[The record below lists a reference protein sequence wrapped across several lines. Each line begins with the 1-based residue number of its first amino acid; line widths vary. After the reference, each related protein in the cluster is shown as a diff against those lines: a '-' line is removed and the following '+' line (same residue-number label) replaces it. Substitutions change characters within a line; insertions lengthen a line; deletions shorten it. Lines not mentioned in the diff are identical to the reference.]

1 MGSGKT
7 HSRLPT
13 MAYMAAFIYS
23 LLGKK
28 KKKEKKT
35 FIALTNKQKKASIY
49 LIFKLKIQKNY
60 K

>member
-28 KKKEKKT
+28 KKKGKKNIHS
-35 FIALTNKQKKASIY
+35 FNKQTKKGFNLPY
-49 LIFKLKIQKNY
+49 F
-60 K
+60 

>member
-1 MGSGKT
+1 MGSDKT
-7 HSRLPT
+7 HSRLLT

-28 KKKEKKT
+28 KKRKKK

-49 LIFKLKIQKNY
+49 LIFKLKIQKN
-60 K
+60 

>member
-35 FIALTNKQKKASIY
+35 FIALTNKQKKA
-49 LIFKLKIQKNY
+49 
-60 K
+60 